1 MDDYTMLLTGFSV
14 LLTPQ
19 NIIAV
24 VIGSVLGLIVGAMP
38 GIGCVA
44 GVSLLLP
51 LTFKFDPTTAIALLS
66 AVYYADMFGGSYSA
80 ILLNIPGDTPAIMTT
95 LDGYPMALK
104 GQSGKALMTA
114 NMSSFIGGT
123 IGMIILVF
131 CAPMLAKFGLLF
143 GPAEMTGLLLAAM
156 TSISWLIGDSPVKGL
171 IATLLGVLVA
181 VIGVDVISGMNRYS
195 FGNIYL
201 LGGIPFVPMVIG
213 LAGFSKVMALM
224 SEKKHELV
232 SKEKLSI
239 RNRLLSKEEWLRM
252 LPPAIRSGLLGTFV
266 GIMPGCGATA
276 ASCVSYAVQKK
287 IFKNKEE
294 LGTGAVEGVAA
305 SEGANNGA
313 AAGSFAPLL
322 GLGIPGSGTSTVLLG
337 GLMLWGLNP
346 GPPLF
351 TNNPEFAWG
360 CIASL
365 FFANFVA
372 LAIGLGSLPWLI
384 RVLSVPISVL
394 IPTITAVCVVGSY
407 STSRSMYGV
416 VVMLASGV
424 VGYLFDRFKYPMA
437 PMLLAV
443 VLSPMLET
451 HIRRA
456 FVVSKGSFGIFF
468 GSSISSVFM
477 IVFFVLIGI
486 PLAKG
491 AIGAVRS
498 AWPKVNT
505 EE

>member
-1 MDDYTMLLTGFSV
+1 MEDLSMLMTGFSL
-14 LLTPQ
+14 LLTPY
-19 NIIAV
+19 NILAV
-24 VIGSVLGLIVGAMP
+24 VIGCVLGIVVGAMP

-51 LTFKFDPTTAIALLS
+51 LTFKFEPTTAIALLS

-104 GQSGKALMTA
+104 GRSGKALMTA
-114 NMSSFIGGT
+114 NMSSFIGGM
-123 IGMIILVF
+123 IGMVILVF

-143 GPAEMTGLLLAAM
+143 GPPEMTGLLLAAM
-156 TSISWLIGDSPVKGL
+156 TSISWLVGDSPVKGL
-171 IATLLGVLVA
+171 VATFIGMLVA

-201 LGGIPFVPMVIG
+201 LGGVPFVPMVIG

-232 SKEKLSI
+232 SGDKLTL
-239 RNRLLSKEEWLRM
+239 RNSLLSREEWKRM
-252 LPPAIRSGLLGTFV
+252 LPPALRSGLIGTFV

-276 ASCVSYAVQKK
+276 ASCVCYALQKK
-287 IFKNKEE
+287 AFKNGEE
-294 LGTGAVEGVAA
+294 PGTGAIEGVAA
-305 SEGANNGA
+305 SEGANNSA

-346 GPPLF
+346 GPLLF

-365 FFANFVA
+365 FFANVA
-372 LAIGLGSLPWLI
+372 ALIIGLGSLPWLI

-394 IPTITAVCVVGSY
+394 IPCITAVCVVGSY
-407 STSRSMYGV
+407 STTRSMYGV
-416 VVMLASGV
+416 VVMLVSGV
-424 VGYLFDRFKYPMA
+424 AGYLFDRHKYPMA
-437 PMLLAV
+437 PLLLAV

-456 FVVSKGSFGIFF
+456 FVISKGSAGIFF
-468 GSSISSVFM
+468 GSATSAVFM
-477 IVFFVLIGI
+477 CVFFVLIGV
-486 PLAKG
+486 PMAKG
-491 AIGAVRS
+491 VVGMLRS
-498 AWPKVNT
+498 ASSKRQ
-505 EE
+505 